1 MRKSILF
8 LRKTHVIIMHK
19 FTFISVLFG
28 LMSIASTAQ
37 QMKNF
42 TVSAGQSF
50 VDVLSHDELFRYP
63 KFIKGITVYK
73 NGTTTSER
81 MNYSFVQEEM
91 MFLNSRNDTLV
102 ITKKD
107 AISQIILAEDTFYV
121 NNGYYEHLAGDKN
134 AMLLMH
140 KYIKLVNVKK
150 EGAYGTSNSTGSVD
164 SYSSLNANNNS
175 STLKLKVSDD
185 MDFALVTDFY
195 FSKNSKEFV
204 LARKNSILK
213 LFPEKDERIKEFI
226 KNQSIRF
233 NEKDDLIKL
242 IEFIKNTPK

>member
-1 MRKSILF
+1 MK
-8 LRKTHVIIMHK
+8 K
-19 FTFISVLFG
+19 FTFISVLFI
-28 LMSIASTAQ
+28 LMSIVASAQ
-37 QMKNF
+37 QVKNF

-73 NGTTTSER
+73 DGTTTSEK
-81 MNYSFVQEEM
+81 MNYNFVQGEM

-121 NNGYYEHLAGDKN
+121 SNGYYEQIAGNKTV
-134 AMLLMH
+134 MLLVH

-164 SYSSLNANNNS
+164 SYSSLSANNNS
-175 STLKLKVSDD
+175 ATLKLKVSED
-185 MDFALVTDFY
+185 MDFAIMTDFY
-195 FSKNSKEFV
+195 FSKNSSEFV

-213 LFPEKDERIKEFI
+213 LCPEKDEMIKEFI
-226 KNQSIRF
+226 KSQSIRF

-242 IEFIKNTPK
+242 TEFLKNTLK

>member
-1 MRKSILF
+1 MRKFRIL
-8 LRKTHVIIMHK
+8 
-19 FTFISVLFG
+19 SVLFVLISLG
-28 LMSIASTAQ
+28 ASAQ
-37 QMKNF
+37 QVKNF

-63 KFIKGITVYK
+63 YFIKGTTVYK
-73 NGTTTSER
+73 DGTTTSER
-81 MNYSFVQEEM
+81 MNYSFVQGEM

-121 NNGYYEHLAGDKN
+121 SNHYYEHLAGGKD

-140 KYIKLVNVKK
+140 KYIKLINVKK

-164 SYSSLNANNNS
+164 SYSSLSANKNS
-175 STLKLKVSDD
+175 ATLKLKVNED

-195 FSKNSKEFV
+195 FSRKSNEFV
-204 LARKNSILK
+204 LAKKNSILK
-213 LFPEKDERIKEFI
+213 LFPEEEEIIKEFI
-226 KNQSIRF
+226 KSQSIRF

-242 IEFIKNTPK
+242 TEYLKNTLK

>member
-1 MRKSILF
+1 MK
-8 LRKTHVIIMHK
+8 K
-19 FTFISVLFG
+19 FTFISVLFI
-28 LMSIASTAQ
+28 LMSIVASAQ
-37 QMKNF
+37 QVKNF

-73 NGTTTSER
+73 DGTTTSEK
-81 MNYSFVQEEM
+81 MNYNFVQGEM
-91 MFLNSRNDTLV
+91 IFLNSRNDTLV

-121 NNGYYEHLAGDKN
+121 SNGYYEQIAGNKTV
-134 AMLLMH
+134 MLLVH

-164 SYSSLNANNNS
+164 SYSSLSANNNS
-175 STLKLKVSDD
+175 ATLKLKVSED
-185 MDFALVTDFY
+185 MDFAIMTDFY
-195 FSKNSKEFV
+195 FSKNSSEFV

-213 LFPEKDERIKEFI
+213 LFPEKDEMIKEFI
-226 KNQSIRF
+226 KSQSIRF
-233 NEKDDLIKL
+233 NEKDDIIKL
-242 IEFIKNTPK
+242 TEFLKNTLK

>member
-1 MRKSILF
+1 MKNI
-8 LRKTHVIIMHK
+8 
-19 FTFISVLFG
+19 TFISVLFV
-28 LMSIASTAQ
+28 LMSIVASAQ
-37 QMKNF
+37 QVKNF
-42 TVSAGQSF
+42 TVRAGQSF

-63 KFIKGITVYK
+63 KFIKGTTVYK
-73 NGTTTSER
+73 DGTTTSER
-81 MNYSFVQEEM
+81 MNYNFVQGEM

-150 EGAYGTSNSTGSVD
+150 EGAYGISNSTGSVD
-164 SYSSLNANNNS
+164 SYSSLSANKNS
-175 STLKLKVSDD
+175 ATLKLKVSDD
-185 MDFALVTDFY
+185 LDFALVTDFY
-195 FSKNSKEFV
+195 FSKNSTEFV
-204 LARKNSILK
+204 LARKNSISK
-213 LFPEKDERIKEFI
+213 LFPEKEETIKEFI
-226 KNQSIRF
+226 KTQSIRF

-242 IEFIKNTPK
+242 TEFIKNTFK